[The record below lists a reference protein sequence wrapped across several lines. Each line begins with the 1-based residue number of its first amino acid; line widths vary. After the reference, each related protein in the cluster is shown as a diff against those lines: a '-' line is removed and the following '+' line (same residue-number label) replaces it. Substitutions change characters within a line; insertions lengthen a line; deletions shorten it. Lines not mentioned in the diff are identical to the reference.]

1 MTAAG
6 GRSNLQLRVMSAIVL
21 AIVVLALTWAGGFWY
36 RLLSAVIG
44 AAVLYEWTSMVL
56 SKEQVVHRVLLGL
69 LFLPVLALLVIGYP
83 ILPTLIVLAAV
94 FVVALIY
101 GVATKSGLWPSLGV
115 LYAGISA
122 ISLAAL
128 RNDDSSGL
136 AVTIFLF
143 AVVWATDIAAYFVG
157 RKFGGPKLAPS
168 ISPGKT
174 RSGAIGGTLGAVIAG
189 LIVAWSYGTS
199 WNIVALFVLIL
210 VLSAISQIGDL
221 FESSIKR
228 RCGVKDSSQ
237 LIPGHGGV
245 MDRVD
250 GLVAAAAALFILGA
264 VFVSPDFPAHFLFAR

>member
-21 AIVVLALTWAGGFWY
+21 AVVVLGLTWAGGFWY

-56 SKEQVVHRVLLGL
+56 PKEKVVHRVLLGL
-69 LFLPVLALLVIGYP
+69 LFFPVIAFLVIGYP
-83 ILPTLIVLAAV
+83 ILPALIVLVAA
-94 FVVALIY
+94 FLVAVIY
-101 GVATKSGLWPSLGV
+101 GVGTKSGLWPSLGV
-115 LYAGISA
+115 LYAGMSA
-122 ISLAAL
+122 IALAAL
-128 RNDDSSGL
+128 RNDDSAGL

-174 RSGAIGGTLGAVIAG
+174 WSGAIGGTLGAVVAG
-189 LIVAWSYGTS
+189 LIVAWAYGTS
-199 WNIVALFVLIL
+199 WNIVALLVLIL
-210 VLSAISQIGDL
+210 ILSGISQVGDL

-228 RCGVKDSSQ
+228 RNGVKDSSQ

-264 VFVSPDFPAHFLFAR
+264 VFVSPDFPAHFLFTR